1 MHKNGWL
8 SDSGLQGVLVSPIH
22 TAGFEEYGREAPFFM
37 DYLEGQLQKLYK
49 PEALSSLGL
58 SIYTTLDTRV
68 QAAAENAV
76 QNGLK
81 RLERLYPAVRRQDSE
96 QQLQAAAIV
105 MQPRTGAILAMVGG
119 RDYSVSQFNRMT
131 HARRQPGSTFK
142 PFVYLSALD
151 RFTPISRLSNMPR
164 TIEKNGTIWRP
175 KNFEPDAPPVVTLR
189 SALAHSYNLATIDL
203 ALKVGLEKILD
214 TTSSFHFSTPLKPY
228 PSIALGALEMIPL
241 EVARAYCVFAADG
254 IQPYPLSLKSVLDEN
269 GQVIERRHMNIERI
283 TSPSKAFIITSLLQ
297 SVVKEGTARN
307 LKKMGVKG
315 PVAGKTGTT
324 NDNRDA
330 WFVGYTPDIL
340 ALIWVGFDHG
350 DSIGMTGSAAAM
362 PIWADLMTHIP
373 QYLSQ
378 TDFRMPPG
386 VVRCS
391 VCLQSG
397 CLANE
402 NRCPEIVEEYFLKQ
416 NAPSRPCP
424 LHGKKTARI
433 APSKTP
439 SLFNDR
445 VSRSIKSWLRLPHF

>member
-1 MHKNGWL
+1 MLSDGIAIFLHALEIPAHQREALPVRITFNKDRIQSIRHLKTDQVFPLILLEPEEIMMFFGKEREDRLLISVENLPSHVTHAVLAAEDTRFFKHLGVDPLGILRAVYMNIRYGSIRQGGSTLTQQLAKNYFLTSERTFSRKFKELLISFILEYQFEKKEILEIYLNEIYFGQKGSVSINGIGKASFLYFGKSIDQLDVGEAATLAGLIKGPNLYSPYKNPELCRKRRNIVLKAMHKNGWL
-8 SDSGLQGVLVSPIH
+8 SNSGLQGVLVSPIH

-203 ALKVGLEKILD
+203 ALKVGLEKILIQQAP
-214 TTSSFHFSTPLKPY
+214 FIFPL
-228 PSIALGALEMIPL
+228 L
-241 EVARAYCVFAADG
+241 
-254 IQPYPLSLKSVLDEN
+254 
-269 GQVIERRHMNIERI
+269 
-283 TSPSKAFIITSLLQ
+283 
-297 SVVKEGTARN
+297 
-307 LKKMGVKG
+307 
-315 PVAGKTGTT
+315 
-324 NDNRDA
+324 
-330 WFVGYTPDIL
+330 
-340 ALIWVGFDHG
+340 
-350 DSIGMTGSAAAM
+350 
-362 PIWADLMTHIP
+362 
-373 QYLSQ
+373 
-378 TDFRMPPG
+378 
-386 VVRCS
+386 
-391 VCLQSG
+391 
-397 CLANE
+397 
-402 NRCPEIVEEYFLKQ
+402 
-416 NAPSRPCP
+416 
-424 LHGKKTARI
+424 
-433 APSKTP
+433 
-439 SLFNDR
+439 
-445 VSRSIKSWLRLPHF
+445 